1 MLKNTPFANVWKK
14 NKTGKKKQKQ
24 KKQKNNCTCRL
35 AQEVMTQKSIFTS
48 LFVIGGENIRV
59 IILIF

>member
-1 MLKNTPFANVWKK
+1 MCE
-14 NKTGKKKQKQ
+14 KKKMCL
-24 KKQKNNCTCRL
+24 KKKKKPKTTAQCRL

-59 IILIF
+59 IIWIF

>member
-1 MLKNTPFANVWKK
+1 MCEKK
-14 NKTGKKKQKQ
+14 NKTGKKKNQNQ
-24 KKQKNNCTCRL
+24 NKNDCTCRL

-59 IILIF
+59 TIWIF